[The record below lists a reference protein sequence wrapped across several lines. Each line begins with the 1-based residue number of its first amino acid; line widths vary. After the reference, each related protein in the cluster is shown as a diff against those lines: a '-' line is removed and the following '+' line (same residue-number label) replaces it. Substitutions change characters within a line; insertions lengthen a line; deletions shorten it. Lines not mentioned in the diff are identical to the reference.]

1 MTGSTLV
8 RLSLVSY
15 IYCSFAF
22 PLLWMTVYNC
32 YRQNN
37 DSLPTEMLFWSLEPM
52 LPSTAK
58 VVGRQSW
65 MIWVR
70 LTTTWVF
77 KSRKPSQLWSEE
89 DVIREE
95 WLERCNSCWLWRWRK
110 GATSQGMQAG
120 NAGNAG
126 KHNLRV
132 PRKDCSPSNTLILA
146 QWRPCCTSNLHKC
159 KVINLSCFR
168 LYIHDN
174 FLEKQ

>member
-110 GATSQGMQAG
+110 GPQVKECKQGMLEMQG
-120 NAGNAG
+120 NIISE
-126 KHNLRV
+126 
-132 PRKDCSPSNTLILA
+132 SPERTAVLPIP
-146 QWRPCCTSNLHKC
+146 W
-159 KVINLSCFR
+159 F
-168 LYIHDN
+168 
-174 FLEKQ
+174 